1 MAANHCL
8 TLGRLLTNL
17 CFCNCKMR
25 ELSKNSISQT
35 LANLQITW
43 KGGPTSSL
51 QLSWSGVGPET
62 LQPRQQRIIHPP
74 KMSIVPKLRILG
86 LQVFSISVILL
97 HRASK
102 CFTRNLHAM
111 KGKLFS
117 TVFTSLGLNSP
128 GIKSPSFQMAVH
140 YDAGL
145 LHEQSCSISFNS
157 ACVVLEFCYLITATN
172 NGTCTYSGCLG
183 SKDTHYC
190 LNLSFSRLQAHKT

>member
-1 MAANHCL
+1 MEGWPHFQFTAQLVWGRSWDFAAP
-8 TLGRLLTNL
+8 TT
-17 CFCNCKMR
+17 
-25 ELSKNSISQT
+25 KNY
-35 LANLQITW
+35 
-43 KGGPTSSL
+43 P
-51 QLSWSGVGPET
+51 
-62 LQPRQQRIIHPP
+62 PP

-111 KGKLFS
+111 KAKLFS

-190 LNLSFSRLQAHKT
+190 LNLSFSRLQAHKTWILCWKSNLASPTISMAIFPLSLPNCSYW